1 VGPAGFGVADG
12 LRGLMTGLGTA
23 GLIEREIR
31 LPRMILS
38 VEVGAM
44 LGLAGAA
51 MQGLLRNPL
60 AEPAV
65 FGAPQAAAFGAV
77 VALYSGYANVF
88 SYALPVAAIVCA
100 AVSVGLVIVVAGRRA
115 ALLTLILSGL
125 AIGTL
130 ATAATALAINL
141 SPNPF
146 AVTEIVFWL
155 MGSFEDR
162 SMRDVVLL
170 TPFVVVGAA
179 LLLSGSRD
187 YRALA
192 LGEETASSL
201 GVNVRRLQFVTVI
214 GVAIG
219 VGAGVAV
226 SGAIGFVGLVAPH
239 LARAFV
245 GGDPGRSLAP
255 SAMIGAALLTA
266 ADIGV
271 RLIPSNQE
279 IQVGV
284 LTALL
289 GVPLFLWLLLSGRAQ
304 FDGGGS

>member
-1 VGPAGFGVADG
+1 
-12 LRGLMTGLGTA
+12 
-23 GLIEREIR
+23 
-31 LPRMILS
+31 
-38 VEVGAM
+38 
-44 LGLAGAA
+44 

-289 GVPLFLWLLLSGRAQ
+289 GVPLFLWLLLSGRAH